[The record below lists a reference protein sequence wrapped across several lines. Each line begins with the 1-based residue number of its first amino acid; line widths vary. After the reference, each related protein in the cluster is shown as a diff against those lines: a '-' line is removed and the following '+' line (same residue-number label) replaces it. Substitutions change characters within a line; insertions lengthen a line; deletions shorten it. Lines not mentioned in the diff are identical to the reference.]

1 MLVELRHGH
10 RALAIRFR
18 PPDMRPASKQRL
30 ANRWVGNPRN
40 VELRRFNLHRVTN
53 PDPVRQRPIRE
64 IDVAPSTSKGVGPE
78 VPIANV
84 EARLAAVANH
94 RVVPGHRVAVV
105 LPGAVVLR
113 PALQLAAVEWADRE
127 ALELQAGDALVDS

>member
-1 MLVELRHGH
+1 M
-10 RALAIRFR
+10 
-18 PPDMRPASKQRL
+18 
-30 ANRWVGNPRN
+30 
-40 VELRRFNLHRVTN
+40 
-53 PDPVRQRPIRE
+53 
-64 IDVAPSTSKGVGPE
+64 GPE

-127 ALELQAGDALVDS
+127 ALELQAGDALVDA